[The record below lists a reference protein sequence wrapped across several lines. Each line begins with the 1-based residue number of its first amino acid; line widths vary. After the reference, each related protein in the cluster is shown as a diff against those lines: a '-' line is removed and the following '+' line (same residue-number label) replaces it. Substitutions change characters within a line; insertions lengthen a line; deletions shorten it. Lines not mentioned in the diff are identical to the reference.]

1 MIYILFMNKI
11 ILYLILIFKISKIKM
26 IMVKVYRWVTPNLI
40 IEEIGTHRRKDTKK
54 KQGYRI
60 E

>member
-26 IMVKVYRWVTPNLI
+26 IMVKVYRWGTPNLI
-40 IEEIGTHRRKDTKK
+40 IEEIGTYRRKDTKK
-54 KQGYRI
+54 NKAT